1 MSDIRTSAGTTS
13 TATDRATANGAAA
26 NGDPGN
32 DQGTP
37 SARALRL
44 PLTRGRVALVPL
56 YVPLCI
62 AAFFFVLPFLWMLSG
77 AFKDASEIA
86 AYPPRL
92 LPGNLDGRNFSASAA
107 GVSLW
112 RYFGNSLFVAVV
124 STIGTLVC
132 SSMAAFA
139 FAHLRSRARRPL
151 FATLLATMMLPP
163 FITLI
168 PSYAIYQELG
178 WLDSYLP
185 LTVPSFLGVGC
196 AFYIFLLRQFFL
208 GIPKE
213 LFEAARIDGA
223 GRLRQFVAIA
233 LPLSRP
239 ALITVGLFQFVA
251 SWNDFFGPL
260 IFLTDASKFT
270 LPVAVNFFQSLYAA
284 DYGRLLA
291 VSCVTVA
298 PVILLFLIAQKF
310 FVQGIATTGG
320 KT

>member
-1 MSDIRTSAGTTS
+1 MPGTHASS
-13 TATDRATANGAAA
+13 TT
-26 NGDPGN
+26 
-32 DQGTP
+32 
-37 SARALRL
+37 LRL
-44 PLTRGRVALVPL
+44 TVTRGRVALIPL

-77 AFKDASEIA
+77 AFKGPGEVTAF
-86 AYPPRL
+86 PPRFW
-92 LPGNLDGRNFSASAA
+92 PSHIDGRNFSTAAA
-107 GVSLW
+107 GVSMW
-112 RYFGNSLFVAVV
+112 RYYGNSLFIAVV
-124 STIGTLVC
+124 STAGTLL
-132 SSMAAFA
+132 SSSLTAFA
-139 FAHLRSRARRPL
+139 FAHLRSRARGPL
-151 FATLLATMMLPP
+151 FAVLLATLMLPP

-168 PSYAIYQELG
+168 PSYAIYQQLG
-178 WLDSYLP
+178 WLDTYLP

-223 GRLRQFVAIA
+223 GRLRQYASIA
-233 LPLSRP
+233 LPLAKP

-260 IFLTDASKFT
+260 IFLTDSSKFT
-270 LPVAVNFFQSLYAA
+270 LPVGIRFFQSLYQT
-284 DYGRLLA
+284 DYGTLMA
-291 VSCVTVA
+291 ASCLTVA
-298 PVILLFLIAQKF
+298 PVILLFLVAQKF